1 MNHRADPKEEPR
13 PTSPFTGTQH
23 LQGPPF
29 WIVDGEAY
37 DLREWMERHPG
48 GSAWF
53 VTTQGRDI
61 SALFH
66 SYHRDP
72 QQLRKV
78 LAKYKIHTA
87 RPEDVLPTLG
97 VPPFLVAPDFDA
109 SRDLPRFDFNREGTV
124 LGAIQR
130 TMDERLPRAKLRRY
144 DFAFDL
150 VTALFGL
157 IHLAAVAGLVFH
169 FVSSWIGVSACVLV
183 LVLTRTALAGAGHY
197 HLHRRKT
204 APRSAKRMNF
214 AQALF
219 DINYV
224 GTCLIGTDGH
234 VLLHHPYLGSGGDV
248 KRTFFNGMLELHPA
262 FRVVGYTLHKLGI
275 CVTGM
280 MARGYEVNFL
290 EFDRGHLR
298 ADFWLIRLYL
308 MGELVACAVSGHLV
322 AWIAQFVIT
331 LWLNTFLVVASHDFE
346 GSDRDMLAR
355 CPLQL
360 RDDWAARQICE
371 SSDLTVI
378 GNRWIDLFLT
388 AGLSPHRV
396 HHVLPAQRSGFANL
410 ASEAVV
416 RDVCDAHGIPWE
428 RPRNLLSERFP
439 QAVKHYLRSPAL
451 RPPPGPP
458 PPGGPG
464 KGPPPPGGPHSGRP
478 PPPPPPMRGRPGPFT
493 ELMICARYVAMGWRG
508 IGAV

>member
-1 MNHRADPKEEPR
+1 MSTRSDTLDQPP
-13 PTSPFTGTQH
+13 PSSPFTGTSH
-23 LQGPPF
+23 LQGKPF

-37 DLREWMERHPG
+37 DLREWMKHHPG

-72 QQLRKV
+72 QRLRRI
-78 LAKYKIHTA
+78 LAQYKIDSA

-97 VPPFLVAPDFDA
+97 VPPFLVPPDFDA
-109 SRDLPRFDFNREGTV
+109 VRDLPRFDFNREGTV
-124 LGAIQR
+124 LAAIQSK
-130 TMDERLPRAKLRRY
+130 MAERLPAATLGRY
-144 DFAFDL
+144 DLAFDL
-150 VTALFGL
+150 VTALFGAA
-157 IHLAAVAGLVFH
+157 HLATLGALVFH
-169 FVSSWIGVSACVLV
+169 RVSSSIGIAACVLT

-204 APRSAKRMNF
+204 APKSAGRMNF
-214 AQALF
+214 AQSLF

-248 KRTFFNGMLELHPA
+248 KRTFFNGMLELHPLL
-262 FRVVGYTLHKLGI
+262 RVFGYTLHKLGV

-280 MARGYEVNFL
+280 VARGYEVNFH

-298 ADFWLIRLYL
+298 TDFWLVRAWILI
-308 MGELVACAVSGHLV
+308 ELVAMVASGHWLAWLV
-322 AWIAQFVIT
+322 QFVLS
-331 LWLNTFLVVASHDFE
+331 LWLNTFMVVASHDFE
-346 GSDRDMLAR
+346 GTGPDAPSR
-355 CPLQL
+355 CPIHL
-360 RDDWAARQICE
+360 RGDWAARQISE
-371 SSDLTVI
+371 STDLSVV
-378 GNRWIDLFLT
+378 GNRWIDVFLT

-396 HHVLPAQRSGFANL
+396 HHALPAQRSGFANL

-416 RDVCDAHGIPWE
+416 RQVCEECGIPWE
-428 RPRNLLSERFP
+428 PPRNLITDRLPSVIRHFLLSAP
-439 QAVKHYLRSPAL
+439 L
-451 RPPPGPP
+451 RPPPPPPP
-458 PPGGPG
+458 PPGPTRE
-464 KGPPPPGGPHSGRP
+464 GRP
-478 PPPPPPMRGRPGPFT
+478 PPPPPIGPAGGVLA
-493 ELMICARYVAMGWRG
+493 ELMICARYIGMGWRG